1 MDQPPQMTK
10 VVRTPRGILTAKVD
24 DRGRLKLPQALV
36 TYLTDLGAQD
46 VFITSLDR
54 VTAKIYTNSVWE
66 HNREILENLTGEY
79 SQWGKDILF
88 VANDL
93 GEDAAL
99 DSQGRVLIPTTLRK
113 LMGMENAQVWLETGK
128 GVITF
133 YNEAVYKAKSERAH
147 KDLPRK
153 VEHVEGAG
161 VK

>member
-1 MDQPPQMTK
+1 MDQSPQMTK

-24 DRGRLKLPQALV
+24 ERGRLKMPQALV
-36 TYLTDLGAQD
+36 SYLTDLGAQD
-46 VFITSLDR
+46 VYITSLDR

-66 HNREILENLTGEY
+66 HNREILENLTGEH

-93 GEDAAL
+93 GGDETL
-99 DSQGRVLIPTTLRK
+99 DGQGRLLIPAALRK
-113 LMGMENAQVWLETGK
+113 LMGMENAQVWLEAGK

-133 YNEAVYKAKSERAH
+133 YNEQVYRAKSERAQQN
-147 KDLPRK
+147 LAAK